1 MAAILLH
8 NICMYKN
15 DPCKPRWKLDVEQL
29 ELVNH
34 GTLQLETRDS
44 KRQSIKTSRQI
55 SELLWNNH

>member
-1 MAAILLH
+1 MAAIPLH

-55 SELLWNNH
+55 SE